1 MKLDNNLLNEK
12 FEEIDVKVDFLIEFC
27 QSLQSENAELVNRV
41 RELETEL
48 GKKDAAQDQYYEQQA
63 EVQSKIDGLLSK
75 LREFSKDSTFDAQAL
90 E

>member
-1 MKLDNNLLNEK
+1 MDNNLLNEK